1 MRELEIMKDANIKWR
16 ILEHEKKNQN
26 REKRTQIG
34 KQIPERSVDK
44 LLNYYLN
51 IPSIKKYTQS
61 F

>member
-1 MRELEIMKDANIKWR
+1 MKDANIKWR